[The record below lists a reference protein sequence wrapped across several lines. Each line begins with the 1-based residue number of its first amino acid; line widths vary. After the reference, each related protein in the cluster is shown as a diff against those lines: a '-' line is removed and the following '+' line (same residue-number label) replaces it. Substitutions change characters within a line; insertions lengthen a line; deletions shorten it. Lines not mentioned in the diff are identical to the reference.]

1 MAFCRRLGAVAFL
14 LLAIS
19 SVSTHAKTEY
29 TYGTDGH
36 GVTRPLAYDRVPALY
51 TGDFGDCLGGQ
62 SLFNITKFDAGY
74 YADNLT
80 IVFHLDGAS
89 NIKNESLMMHISV
102 DAYGSGR
109 FEMTFDPCYLNLYS
123 LCPLNASVPITGW
136 AVIPVGPAQIG
147 GIPPMAFSIPDF
159 EGTARLRI
167 FANSSETEIG
177 CFQAGMRNGNTFS
190 HPEIVAPVLGS
201 FALAAIIASFVT
213 AAYGVSVVHSKS
225 SILAISQRERERFSL
240 TLCPVK
246 RRIKLT
252 FLTVRMHYAHSLS
265 VLVLFE
271 TFQSIFF
278 TGALTVN
285 WYAVSLLSYGIR
297 QRIFSQ

>member
-1 MAFCRRLGAVAFL
+1 VKRVRPLAARAGCKSVVMAFCKRLAAILASLFILSVAV
-14 LLAIS
+14 
-19 SVSTHAKTEY
+19 HAKTEY
-29 TYGTDGH
+29 TYGTDAY

-89 NIKNESLMMHISV
+89 NVKNESLMMHISV

-136 AVIPVGPAQIG
+136 AVLPVGPEQIG

-190 HPEIVAPVLGS
+190 HPEIVAPVLGG
-201 FALAAIIASFVT
+201 LTLIAIIASFAT
-213 AAYGVSVVHSKS
+213 AVYGVSVVHM
-225 SILAISQRERERFSL
+225 
-240 TLCPVK
+240 
-246 RRIKLT
+246 
-252 FLTVRMHYAHSLS
+252 RMHYAHSLS
-265 VLVLFE
+265 ALVLLE
-271 TFQSIFF
+271 TLQSIFF

-285 WYAVSLLSYGIR
+285 WYVFPPTLSEHGKMLCGLCAELTR
-297 QRIFSQ
+297 D